1 MRFRAWSLVVC
12 SSDLMSPAQ
21 PAVAAE
27 AISRA
32 VPAVPKPAKIVRG
45 IGSSSRLPEYKTQP
59 QAESFLKLAGNVR
72 RTERK
77 SGRADAS
84 GPALQHLIGRTV
96 AIGPGADVGDD
107 LFAHRQPPLDGGRHH
122 MRQQH
127 DVSHREQPLVNGGL
141 MLEHVEPGARDRKR
155 TTLNPSN

>member
-96 AIGPGADVGDD
+96 AIGPGADVCDD
-107 LFAHRQPPLDGGRHH
+107 LFAHRQQTLDASRPPIRQPHDVPHHDQPLANAAPIPHTLHPHPRQPPL
-122 MRQQH
+122 
-127 DVSHREQPLVNGGL
+127 
-141 MLEHVEPGARDRKR
+141 
-155 TTLNPSN
+155 